1 MAPSGLVVMEEF
13 DDLVDGQGHVVRV
26 LEGVVGPFDGNE
38 FDDVVFSEF
47 PDEVDGN
54 HFILRA
60 VEDEDVVGKIEV
72 FVVAD
77 VEALQ
82 IIHKC
87 LVDFHLAFETDLD
100 FLALLQ
106 FGKAFVGD
114 MVAHAFIHVDAWAAQ
129 GDFLEGIALFDEVAQ
144 GDVSA
149 ETRRIVVDVFGLEL
163 GLSIIDD
170 PGQIVHAFREGQLLA
185 GVGAV
190 AGPVEG
196 DDGVVLVFA
205 RQVFSEMDRPGRV
218 LVAAEAVR
226 DDDDIVESARLFI
239 IIIDEQLAADAVALL
254 IDVEILF
261 HAVIPLYPK
270 FVKMTYVVS
279 IAQKRRCRTK
289 TVPFLAVKG
298 KQTSWPG

>member
-1 MAPSGLVVMEEF
+1 MEEF

-129 GDFLEGIALFDEVAQ
+129 GDFPERISYFEDVAQ
-144 GDVSA
+144 GEISA
-149 ETRRIVVDVFGLEL
+149 EAGGIVVKEFRAQRVFCVVC
-163 GLSIIDD
+163 DQ
-170 PGQIVHAFREGQLLA
+170 GQIGHAFGNGQLFA
-185 GVGAV
+185 GVFAV
-190 AGPVEG
+190 AGPVKG
-196 DDGVVLVFA
+196 DDGKIFILRRQLFGKVGRAGRVFA
-205 RQVFSEMDRPGRV
+205 
-218 LVAAEAVR
+218 AAEAVG
-226 DDDDIVESARLFI
+226 DDGHVVEPALRFMAVMH
-239 IIIDEQLAADAVALL
+239 EEPAADAVAFFVDIKMFFHGDASFLWIRL
-254 IDVEILF
+254 YDVR
-261 HAVIPLYPK
+261 P
-270 FVKMTYVVS
+270 
-279 IAQKRRCRTK
+279 
-289 TVPFLAVKG
+289 
-298 KQTSWPG
+298 